1 MALAAPAAAA
11 VAPGR
16 VTFPTV
22 PMTDPVGNASLELS
36 AGVALPGGGVVLAG
50 RDAAG
55 AIVLAQLRADGS
67 LDRAFGT
74 AGIADLLPPTLLSH
88 VLQVLRE
95 RDGRLLVVAAAD
107 PAGANENDQLI
118 VVGLSASGTLDG
130 SFGSGG
136 VAAPGVQ
143 SSCLQ
148 CSPAALAPDGGIVLT
163 GNTGQIPPGIAQ
175 HPGVVADFHWVVARL
190 TPTGRLDPRFGAQGI
205 VTLPGASGVGYASV
219 ALRDGAVAV
228 LGADLGGPKLARLT
242 PAGAVDPFFNHG
254 EAIRLSRTVLFW
266 FGLRGR
272 ADGSVDA
279 LGSGP
284 DAAQLV
290 RYTATG
296 DLDPEFGD
304 GGVVRRVMPL
314 TLGDGPAELL
324 RAPRGGDIVVGP
336 FAPASTLETP
346 VLRAAR
352 VTTAGRIVGSVA
364 HAPLVFGGGTTTTG
378 PMRGET
384 SLRQNAFVPGHAL
397 ARADGSLVLPGATS
411 VVEHTDRGLTH
422 AISEAAVAATT
433 PAFALD
439 PAFGGAA
446 RPPTISV
453 RLAPGRLTNPIA
465 VTARTSGPGLCLL
478 RVRARGR
485 VIARST
491 TAVFAAGD
499 HPLQARLTTTGR
511 RAPHGAPVTVT
522 ATFRDL
528 VGAQASARAAGT
540 LR

>member
-1 MALAAPAAAA
+1 MALP
-11 VAPGR
+11 R
-16 VTFPTV
+16 
-22 PMTDPVGNASLELS
+22 
-36 AGVALPGGGVVLAG
+36 GGVVLAG
-50 RDAAG
+50 RDGAG

-67 LDRAFGT
+67 LDPAFGT

-107 PAGANENDQLI
+107 PAGANENDQLV
-118 VVGLSASGTLDG
+118 VVGLSASGTLDA

-148 CSPAALAPDGGIVLT
+148 CSPAALAPDGSIVLT

-190 TPTGRLDPRFGAQGI
+190 TPGGRLDPRFGAQGI

-290 RYTATG
+290 RYTAMG

-304 GGVVRRVMPL
+304 GGVVRRVMAL

-397 ARADGSLVLPGATS
+397 ARADGSLCSRAPPASSSTPTGVSPTPSPRPPWRRRRPHSPWTRPS
-411 VVEHTDRGLTH
+411 V
-422 AISEAAVAATT
+422 
-433 PAFALD
+433 
-439 PAFGGAA
+439 A
-446 RPPTISV
+446 RPGRRRS
-453 RLAPGRLTNPIA
+453 RFAWRPGGCTNPIA

-478 RVRARGR
+478 RVRAGGR
-485 VIARST
+485 VVARST
-491 TAVFAAGD
+491 IAVFAAGAQ
-499 HPLQARLTTTGR
+499 PLQARLTTTGR